1 MSTHT
6 VQTLETFQ
14 GGVASPKGFTTSGQ
28 YVGIK
33 AAGRGLDLALI
44 VSDRPATAAGVFTT
58 NKAQA
63 APVTVSKAH
72 LAATSGTARAVI
84 VNSGC
89 ANACTGAAGM
99 QDAHEMT

>member
-14 GGVASPKGFTTSGQ
+14 GGVASPKGFTASGQ

-44 VSDRPATAAGVFTT
+44 VSDRPATAAFWGAIQLVWSGYLGEIDRHLYLAELTQFILAGLIYQDRRLGTLSPT
-58 NKAQA
+58 LG
-63 APVTVSKAH
+63 TVA
-72 LAATSGTARAVI
+72 
-84 VNSGC
+84 
-89 ANACTGAAGM
+89 
-99 QDAHEMT
+99 